1 MAQKDNETKRL
12 ILARAMELIKDKGF
26 DQVTLNDICAAS
38 EVSKHTFYYY
48 FQSKEDLLLD
58 FFVLPKE
65 VTASRLTSILSA
77 DHHIDKFWNLTEPIV
92 EFFENMGPEIARRI
106 VIVNMTRDIGTFDN
120 SKRHQE
126 LHKAEETLLEKAYES
141 GEIRNGSR
149 AAELRTIVFL
159 QAMGLVAKWCMSN
172 GSFDLKASTR
182 SAMEIALDVEP
193 SLRKGPPL
201 QFIRNI
207 QPSKT

>member
-1 MAQKDNETKRL
+1 MLRKVDTMAHKDNETKRL
-12 ILARAMELIKDKGF
+12 ILTRAMALIKEKGF

-48 FQSKEDLLLD
+48 FQSKEDLLRD
-58 FFVLPKE
+58 FFELPKE

-77 DHHIDKFWNLTEPIV
+77 EHHIDKYWNLTEPIV
-92 EFFENMGPEIARRI
+92 EFFEKMGPEIARRI
-106 VIVNMTRDIGTFDN
+106 VIANINRDLGTFDT
-120 SKRHQE
+120 SRRHE
-126 LHKAEETLLEKAYES
+126 ALHKAEETLLKMAYES
-141 GEIRNGSR
+141 GEIRNSTSVSD
-149 AAELRTIVFL
+149 LRKVVFL

-193 SLRKGPPL
+193 SLRKGAPL
-201 QFIRNI
+201 PF
-207 QPSKT
+207 